1 MVWQLGAES
10 PKRISFD
17 REQVRQWATAH
28 REKLI
33 VGALLLVL
41 VILAVVSYTLITRIT
56 GRNAQDAAIEQ
67 AAKDIA
73 AGEKP
78 VTTLP
83 QTQRTLDEKPGDK
96 PAGDRDGAVDPFA
109 GALLRGVILDKNG
122 QNLAIIEIG
131 GMAYI
136 AEKGSTVAETWTVEE
151 IKEREVV
158 LKAGDR
164 EMRLKLNGRA
174 SISDTAKS
182 TR

>member
-1 MVWQLGAES
+1 MAEET
-10 PKRISFD
+10 PKGMSFD
-17 REQVRQWATAH
+17 RERVRQWATAH
-28 REKLI
+28 REKLV
-33 VGALLLVL
+33 VGGLLLVL
-41 VILAVVSYTLITRIT
+41 IILAIVSYALVTRLT
-56 GRNAQDAAIEQ
+56 KGGAQDAAIQQ

-73 AGEKP
+73 AGEKQ

-83 QTQRTLDEKPGDK
+83 QTQRTLDKKPGDK
-96 PAGDRDGAVDPFA
+96 LSAGQGDVIDPFA